1 MYFFLALKN
10 VVVSDCKIHN
20 DASVD
25 IAADG
30 TILVTLLPS
39 GGYINVTN
47 RLGKN
52 YFILVV
58 VIYVTWMNKS
68 FFVILSV

>member
-1 MYFFLALKN
+1 MQVFNFSALKN
-10 VVVSDCKIHN
+10 IVVSDCKIHN

-52 YFILVV
+52 NCILIKQYLQIV
-58 VIYVTWMNKS
+58 
-68 FFVILSV
+68 F